1 MTNDEARMTNVDR
14 IARSSFVIRH
24 SEIRHSHA
32 FLLAVGLIA
41 ASIAGTASAVG
52 PIVDTNGFEGFA
64 LGPLEGQ
71 QGWVSSGAAVGSATI
86 QSSVVQSGSKA
97 VAVARG
103 PNVDRRWAKPV
114 TGFPTQRFVV
124 INWDMRV
131 APTGATGV
139 FGPFFGVETYD
150 AIPATP
156 PLKVLGSLG
165 VDATTGDVLYQ
176 PPGGAL
182 TDTGVLAA
190 FNAWHSFRIVL
201 DFAGHNYSVFFNGA
215 KLNASPIG
223 FVDHT
228 IANPLNDF
236 SDADIAALG
245 AGGDPGSMAQT
256 GNAYFDNFV
265 VFDGVPGDFDFNG
278 VVNGADLAV
287 WRSSMGVNA
296 NGDADGDLDSDGADF
311 LIWQR
316 QLGENIL
323 AATAAGSAVPEPG
336 AFVLGAIALV
346 ILAKVLR
353 TAQAAMARMTV
364 VS

>member
-1 MTNDEARMTNVDR
+1 MTNDEARKTNDDR
-14 IARSSFVIRH
+14 ITRSSFVIRP
-24 SEIRHSHA
+24 SGIRHSPA
-32 FLLAVGLIA
+32 FLLAAGLIA
-41 ASIAGTASAVG
+41 ASIASTASAVG
-52 PIVDTNGFEGFA
+52 PIVDANGFEGFA

-86 QSSVVQSGSKA
+86 QTSVVQSGSKA
-97 VAVARG
+97 VAVERG

-124 INWDMRV
+124 IDWDMRV
-131 APTGATGV
+131 APTEALNV

-176 PPGGAL
+176 APGGAL
-182 TDTGVLAA
+182 TETGVLAA
-190 FNAWHSFRIVL
+190 FNAWNNFRIVL
-201 DFAGHNYSVFFNGA
+201 DFTGHNYNVFFNGS
-215 KLNASPIG
+215 KLNPSPIG

-228 IANPLNDF
+228 LASPLNDF

-245 AGGDPGSMAQT
+245 AAGDPGSMAQT
-256 GNAYFDNFV
+256 GNAFFDNFV

-278 VVNGADLAV
+278 VVNGADLTV
-287 WRSSMGVNA
+287 WRGAMGVNA
-296 NGDADGDLDSDGADF
+296 NGDADGDADSDGADF

-323 AATAAGSAVPEPG
+323 AATATAAAVPEPS
-336 AFVLGAIALV
+336 ALVLGVLAL
-346 ILAKVLR
+346 
-353 TAQAAMARMTV
+353 AALSRRGRGVNNPRAA
-364 VS
+364 